1 MFLKKIFGTSS
12 QRKIKKILP
21 LVNHI
26 NEYYE
31 SLRSKSDQE
40 LMERTK
46 ELKQY
51 VGDARNKEKN
61 RIETTKIPL
70 KIGIM
75 KNLKKLLFTTFP
87 LEHLQIKYLN
97 QQILSL

>member
-40 LMERTK
+40 LMDRTK

-51 VGDARNKEKN
+51 IEDAHE
-61 RIETTKIPL
+61 IHED
-70 KIGIM
+70 
-75 KNLKKLLFTTFP
+75 
-87 LEHLQIKYLN
+87 QISSAYH
-97 QQILSL
+97 SYT